1 MELEFDKEI
10 DAIVRKNARG
20 PTAAASLNSAH
31 LEPDEIAAFAEN
43 ALPAN
48 ARSFYIKHL
57 ADCDRCRTVL
67 SQTIS
72 LIPEAERVAASSVV
86 DAPVV
91 RLKEPTWFQKLFAMP
106 GLATAMGGLVVVFV
120 ALLGYV
126 VYQGAFGVRT
136 DLATAKRPESVA
148 ENRTFSDQPAPGANA
163 ASNSSNTAANTSAPT
178 ITSEGSPLNKTM
190 GQSDVAT
197 DQPVIGGTDQKQPA
211 DGEKN
216 EVLREED
223 RSRAAATPAAE
234 PPPAASE
241 SVTVAPAPM
250 MKEQPKTADLDAKKL
265 AERKVEDKR
274 DAAKTESADA
284 VTVAKPEQSKDGALQ
299 NSVTVQN
306 QNSQN
311 VGGAASKSKSGPY
324 RNMDQQRNTTP
335 ASGARSDDEAP
346 ANRRAGGKSFAKK
359 DGVWY
364 DAAYRGQPTINI
376 RRGTGEYKVLDG
388 GLRSIAESVGGTV
401 VVVWKE
407 KAYRIQ

>member
-10 DAIVRKNARG
+10 DAILRKNARG
-20 PTAAASLNSAH
+20 PAAVSSSNSAH

-72 LIPEAERVAASSVV
+72 MIPEAEPIAASSDVSSETIGV
-86 DAPVV
+86 S
-91 RLKEPTWFQKLFAMP
+91 EPTWIQKLLAMP
-106 GLATAMGGLVVVFV
+106 SLATVMGALIIAFIG
-120 ALLGYV
+120 LLGYT
-126 VYQGAFGVRT
+126 VYQSSLGSRSAEVASVRKGE
-136 DLATAKRPESVA
+136 TAND
-148 ENRTFSDQPAPGANA
+148 NRTFADQPAASANA
-163 ASNSSNTAANTSAPT
+163 ASNSTANSTNTSAPT
-178 ITSEGSPLNKTM
+178 ITSEGSPLTKTL
-190 GQSDVAT
+190 GQSDVVP
-197 DQPVIGGTDQKQPA
+197 DQPGIAGADQKQPA

-216 EVLREED
+216 EVSREEED
-223 RSRAAATPAAE
+223 RSRAASNPAAE
-234 PPPAASE
+234 PQSPVAA
-241 SVTVAPAPM
+241 APV

-274 DAAKTESADA
+274 DVAKTETDA
-284 VTVAKPEQSKDGALQ
+284 VTLAKPEVSKDGALE
-299 NSVTVQN
+299 NNVTIQN

-324 RNMDQQRNTTP
+324 RNMDQQQRSVTP
-335 ASGARSDDEAP
+335 NKGRADDEGYVG
-346 ANRRAGGKSFAKK
+346 RRAGGKSFEKRE
-359 DGVWY
+359 GVWY
-364 DAAYRGQPTINI
+364 DSAYRGQPTINI
-376 RRGTGEYKVLDG
+376 RRGSGEYKILDS

-401 VVVWKE
+401 VIVWKE

>member
-10 DAIVRKNARG
+10 DAILRKNARG

-72 LIPEAERVAASSVV
+72 LIPEAEPVAASSVV
-86 DAPVV
+86 DDSVV
-91 RLKEPTWFQKLFAMP
+91 NLAEPSWLQTLFSMP
-106 GLATAMGGLVVVFV
+106 GLATMMGGLVIVFV
-120 ALLGYV
+120 ALLGYMI
-126 VYQGAFGVRT
+126 YQGGFRGKPEVASVR
-136 DLATAKRPESVA
+136 RSEPVA
-148 ENRTFSDQPAPGANA
+148 ENRTFSDQAAPSANA
-163 ASNSSNTAANTSAPT
+163 VSNSSNAAASATPA

-197 DQPVIGGTDQKQPA
+197 DQPVIDGLDQKQPA

-216 EVLREED
+216 EVSREED
-223 RSRAAATPAAE
+223 RSRAAS
-234 PPPAASE
+234 PPATEPSAP
-241 SVTVAPAPM
+241 VAAAPM
-250 MKEQPKTADLDAKKL
+250 MKEQPKTADSDAKKL

-274 DAAKTESADA
+274 DVAKTESADS
-284 VTVAKPEQSKDGALQ
+284 VTAAKPELSKDGALQ
-299 NSVTVQN
+299 NSVTIQN

-324 RNMDQQRNTTP
+324 RNMDQQRNNSSV
-335 ASGARSDDEAP
+335 AGARSDDEAP
-346 ANRRAGGKSFAKK
+346 AKRRAGGKSFEKK

-364 DAAYRGQPTINI
+364 DATYRGQPTINI
-376 RRGTGEYKVLDG
+376 RRGTGEYKVLDS
-388 GLRSIAESVGGTV
+388 GLRTIAESIGGTV
-401 VVVWKE
+401 VVVWKD